1 MFRGLPYNSIHRLIN
16 CSHPSSV
23 KTSYVVHSE
32 IGCKIGGFIGSS
44 PPENQVDQAMELWL
58 VKCTYYMGVSKNKG
72 TPKSS
77 VFIGFS
83 IINHPFWGPTPIFGN
98 THIGTKTMAN
108 KKYCNFHQLS
118 ISPNSKTTS
127 KGRAT
132 WKKKSGWHE
141 FMNWHPFGEVSCRFV
156 TSLIGFVKVEWHIGH
171 THQKTGSI
179 EKTST
184 YPNQVE
190 WHIGHTHPKQDP

>member
-32 IGCKIGGFIGSS
+32 FGCKIGGFIGSS
-44 PPENQVDQAMELWL
+44 PPCKPGGSSNGAL
-58 VKCTYYMGVSKNKG
+58 VKCTYY
-72 TPKSS
+72 
-77 VFIGFS
+77 
-83 IINHPFWGPTPIFGN
+83 
-98 THIGTKTMAN
+98 IGTKTMA
-108 KKYCNFHQLS
+108 KKILQLS

-132 WKKKSGWHE
+132 WQKFGWHE